1 MIRISPSLRLSVG
14 LAFFTASVLLL
25 GDSLGLVP
33 NRNEAML
40 DARKKVCESLAVQL
54 SLAATRSEY
63 ALVRDTV
70 KAFVERN
77 SDVLSAA
84 MRTADGVIIVQA
96 GHHSKHWT
104 HVTDTSSTPTHV
116 KVPVFQ
122 ADKRWG
128 SVEVSFAP
136 HGPQGLW
143 GMLKDSVYG
152 LALFVAVSGFVGY
165 IFILR
170 RALRELDPAS
180 VIPERVKVAFDTLT
194 EGVLILDE
202 KEQIV
207 LANRAFAEKIGRPV
221 SSLIGHKAAEF
232 NWSSPEGKLQTQ
244 ELPWIKALKQGHTQT
259 GIPLSLKLRDKETRI
274 FSVNGSPILDNQ
286 GLKRGVLATFD
297 DITELERKNTELSE
311 TVTKLRD
318 SECEV
323 RLRVEELHRL
333 ATRDPLTGCFNRRS
347 FFDAFE
353 SLLLEAKRDKLELSC
368 IMADIDHFKSI
379 NDTHGHAVGDEAI
392 KFMVE
397 ILRSTS
403 RSHDIVGRYGGEEFC
418 ILLPGLNSEEASAVA
433 ERIRIALQRE
443 SAIRFALALSF
454 TASFGVSTLSD
465 GAQSPKELIEKAD
478 QALYHAKKCGRNRVI
493 RWPIDQDFEQAG
505 DTAVDRDARGRC
517 LAPNVVATKDQGN
530 TDVLPL
536 HLDEF
541 GSLPTGLLF
550 YDRVVYAIAHGQR
563 YNKVSAFLS
572 LQIEPKHPSIVD
584 EEICKLA
591 STRLTAILRRTD
603 VVANLGMEKS
613 PPMISRS
620 RANEFGILLT
630 ELDHTDSVT
639 WVVKRIL
646 DKLSEP
652 VSLSGDS
659 LYLTTSIGISV
670 YPHDGET
677 PEALI
682 ENAQAARERATS
694 MGARTRYQFFS
705 PENNERARKWMRM
718 EDQLCRAID
727 NDELE
732 LLYQPKV
739 HIATRRITGFEAL
752 VRWDHPQRGPLSPDE
767 FIPLAENTG
776 LIAPLGKWVLH
787 TACRQAKEWLTH
799 FPDVRVA
806 VNLSAV
812 QFHHANICREV
823 QGTLETAGLDPRHL
837 ELEITESAIM
847 RDADKAA
854 LTLRDLAK
862 LGVKITIDDF
872 GTGYSSLSYLRA
884 FPVDSFKIDR
894 SFLKDLL
901 TDVRAKALYTA
912 IAAMAKSLGLQVV
925 AEGVETQEQLD
936 FVRQVQCDEVQ
947 GYLISEPIPGNDAT
961 KLLMQH
967 ISGLHIRFTPRRSSI
982 GQTRGSLESLA

>member
-1 MIRISPSLRLSVG
+1 M
-14 LAFFTASVLLL
+14 
-25 GDSLGLVP
+25 
-33 NRNEAML
+33 
-40 DARKKVCESLAVQL
+40 
-54 SLAATRSEY
+54 
-63 ALVRDTV
+63 
-70 KAFVERN
+70 
-77 SDVLSAA
+77 
-84 MRTADGVIIVQA
+84 
-96 GHHSKHWT
+96 
-104 HVTDTSSTPTHV
+104 
-116 KVPVFQ
+116 
-122 ADKRWG
+122 
-128 SVEVSFAP
+128 
-136 HGPQGLW
+136 
-143 GMLKDSVYG
+143 
-152 LALFVAVSGFVGY
+152 
-165 IFILR
+165 
-170 RALRELDPAS
+170 
-180 VIPERVKVAFDTLT
+180 
-194 EGVLILDE
+194 
-202 KEQIV
+202 
-207 LANRAFAEKIGRPV
+207 
-221 SSLIGHKAAEF
+221 
-232 NWSSPEGKLQTQ
+232 
-244 ELPWIKALKQGHTQT
+244 
-259 GIPLSLKLRDKETRI
+259 
-274 FSVNGSPILDNQ
+274 
-286 GLKRGVLATFD
+286 
-297 DITELERKNTELSE
+297 
-311 TVTKLRD
+311 
-318 SECEV
+318 
-323 RLRVEELHRL
+323 
-333 ATRDPLTGCFNRRS
+333 TGCFNRRS

-368 IMADIDHFKSI
+368 IMTDIDHFKSI

-397 ILRSTS
+397 TLRSTS

-418 ILLPGLNSEEASAVA
+418 LLLPGLNGAEASAVA

-443 SAIRFALALSF
+443 SAIRFASALSF

-478 QALYHAKKCGRNRVI
+478 QALYRAKRCGRNRVI
-493 RWPIDQDFEQAG
+493 RWPIDQDFGQAEN
-505 DTAVDRDARGRC
+505 TAVDRDTRDSY
-517 LAPNVVATKDQGN
+517 LAFNVVATKDQGN
-530 TDVLPL
+530 TDVPPL

-541 GSLPTGLLF
+541 SGLPTGLLF

-572 LQIEPKHPSIVD
+572 LKFDEPKQASIVD
-584 EEICKLA
+584 EEICKLV
-591 STRLTAILRRTD
+591 SSRLTAILRRTD
-603 VVANLGMEKS
+603 VVTNLGIEKS
-613 PPMISRS
+613 LGMVPRS

-652 VSLSGDS
+652 VSLRGDP

-682 ENAQAARERATS
+682 ANAQAARERATS
-694 MGARTRYQFFS
+694 MGARARYQFFS
-705 PENNERARKWMRM
+705 PESNERAGNWMRM

-739 HIATRRITGFEAL
+739 HIATRNITGFEAL

-787 TACRQAKEWLTH
+787 TACRQAREWLTH
-799 FPDVRVA
+799 FPDLLVA

-812 QFHHANICREV
+812 QFHQANICREV
-823 QGTLETAGLDPRHL
+823 RGILEAAGLDPRHL
-837 ELEITESAIM
+837 ELEITESVIM

-872 GTGYSSLSYLRA
+872 GTGYSSLSYLRS

-947 GYLISEPIPGNDAT
+947 GYLISKPIPGNDAT

-967 ISGLHIRFTPRRSSI
+967 ISGSHIRFTPRRSSI
-982 GQTRGSLESLA
+982 GQPRVSLESL

>member
-1 MIRISPSLRLSVG
+1 M
-14 LAFFTASVLLL
+14 T
-25 GDSLGLVP
+25 
-33 NRNEAML
+33 
-40 DARKKVCESLAVQL
+40 
-54 SLAATRSEY
+54 
-63 ALVRDTV
+63 
-70 KAFVERN
+70 
-77 SDVLSAA
+77 
-84 MRTADGVIIVQA
+84 
-96 GHHSKHWT
+96 
-104 HVTDTSSTPTHV
+104 
-116 KVPVFQ
+116 
-122 ADKRWG
+122 
-128 SVEVSFAP
+128 
-136 HGPQGLW
+136 
-143 GMLKDSVYG
+143 
-152 LALFVAVSGFVGY
+152 
-165 IFILR
+165 
-170 RALRELDPAS
+170 
-180 VIPERVKVAFDTLT
+180 
-194 EGVLILDE
+194 
-202 KEQIV
+202 
-207 LANRAFAEKIGRPV
+207 
-221 SSLIGHKAAEF
+221 
-232 NWSSPEGKLQTQ
+232 
-244 ELPWIKALKQGHTQT
+244 
-259 GIPLSLKLRDKETRI
+259 
-274 FSVNGSPILDNQ
+274 
-286 GLKRGVLATFD
+286 
-297 DITELERKNTELSE
+297 
-311 TVTKLRD
+311 
-318 SECEV
+318 
-323 RLRVEELHRL
+323 
-333 ATRDPLTGCFNRRS
+333 
-347 FFDAFE
+347 
-353 SLLLEAKRDKLELSC
+353 
-368 IMADIDHFKSI
+368 DIDHFKSI

-397 ILRSTS
+397 TLRSTS

-418 ILLPGLNSEEASAVA
+418 LLLPGLNSEEASAVA
-433 ERIRIALQRE
+433 ERIRVALQRE
-443 SAIRFALALSF
+443 SAIRFSSVFSF

-478 QALYHAKKCGRNRVI
+478 QALYRAKRCGRNRVI
-493 RWPIDQDFEQAG
+493 RWPIDQDFGQAE
-505 DTAVDRDARGRC
+505 DTTVDRDTRGGC
-517 LAPNVVATKDQGN
+517 LSPNPVATKDRGN
-530 TDVLPL
+530 PDVPLL
-536 HLDEF
+536 HLDELS
-541 GSLPTGLLF
+541 GLPTGPLF
-550 YDRVVYAIAHGQR
+550 YNRVVYAIAHGQR

-572 LQIEPKHPSIVD
+572 LQIDEPKHPSIVE
-584 EEICKLA
+584 EEICKMVI
-591 STRLTAILRRTD
+591 SRLTAILRSTD
-603 VVANLGMEKS
+603 VVANLGIEK
-613 PPMISRS
+613 PPSMLSRS

-652 VSLSGDS
+652 VSLSGEP

-682 ENAQAARERATS
+682 VNAQAARERATS

-705 PENNERARKWMRM
+705 PESNERAGNWMRM

-739 HIATRRITGFEAL
+739 HIATRTITGFEAL
-752 VRWDHPQRGPLSPDE
+752 VRWDHPQRGLLPPDE
-767 FIPLAENTG
+767 FISLAENTG
-776 LIAPLGKWVLH
+776 LIAPLGRWVLH
-787 TACRQAKEWLTH
+787 AACRQAREWLTN
-799 FPDVRVA
+799 FPDLRVA
-806 VNLSAV
+806 VNLSAA
-812 QFHHANICREV
+812 QFHQANICREV
-823 QGTLETAGLDPRHL
+823 QGTLEAAGLDPRHL

-947 GYLISEPIPGNDAT
+947 GYLISKPIPSNDAT

-982 GQTRGSLESLA
+982 GQTRVSLESLWQTKK